1 MYSSANSS
9 QNTLTVTQL
18 NRQVAL
24 LLEQQLGR
32 LWVQGEISNFTQAA
46 SGHWYFTIKDERAAV
61 KAVMFRGR
69 SSRVGFIPKN
79 GEKCRF
85 YAAVSMYEPRGD
97 FQLQVDSMERVGL
110 GDLHAEFERI
120 KAKLSAEG
128 LFDPAKR
135 LALVSTPRRIA
146 VVTSL
151 AAAALRDVL
160 TTMRRRAPHVE
171 VYVYPTAV
179 QGIEAADQL
188 CIALGQAIAH
198 NNAEAV
204 LLVRGG
210 GSLEDLWSFNDERL
224 ARLIHASP
232 IPVISG
238 VGHETDFTIAD
249 FVADLR
255 APTPT
260 AAAELSC
267 QSWQQSNAD
276 LLGVL
281 RNLQQVQ
288 ARIIDKASMR
298 LDHAAER
305 LVSPQQRLAHKRQ
318 QHQAVLQRLA
328 RALSVTGQR
337 QQLHHVCH
345 RLQRS
350 LPQTQPAQ
358 QALHALQGGLLQSMQ
373 QQLKHQQ
380 QRLALAQQTLQA
392 LNPNAVLER
401 GYAIVRNQ
409 KGTIIKNSLDTQ
421 INESLQV
428 QLAHGHLHVK
438 LKQKHD
444 LL

>member
-1 MYSSANSS
+1 M
-9 QNTLTVTQL
+9 
-18 NRQVAL
+18 
-24 LLEQQLGR
+24 
-32 LWVQGEISNFTQAA
+32 
-46 SGHWYFTIKDERAAV
+46 
-61 KAVMFRGR
+61 
-69 SSRVGFIPKN
+69 
-79 GEKCRF
+79 
-85 YAAVSMYEPRGD
+85 
-97 FQLQVDSMERVGL
+97 
-110 GDLHAEFERI
+110 GDLHAKFERI

-179 QGIEAADQL
+179 QGTEAADQL